1 MKYLL
6 ITDIPAPW
14 REKVYEYVY
23 EKLGEDFHVVYSA
36 HNEKRRLWTFP
47 LGNHPKTL
55 LKCLNIIIKG
65 RERFLNPGIIPLIL
79 KNRPKVVVC
88 FSLVPTIFLAF
99 FVSRL
104 IGSKIVVFADTW
116 LGRDKD
122 ATYLQK
128 LARKFVY
135 NLFADAFL
143 GASKQTLKMYK
154 YYNRNVRVNRLFLSP
169 LCADND
175 YFEDYLTSKR
185 IEKKYDLMF
194 SGRIVDS
201 KNPLFFVEVILKVKE
216 KLGHCSALI
225 IGEGDEQIKNEM
237 LRIFDKNGIE
247 YCFPGFIEHKNLP
260 RYYSQGRIL
269 LLPTSADCW
278 GVVINEAFVCGVPVV
293 TTNMTAAAGEL
304 VLHGNNGYVLDL
316 NSDLWAE
323 NIVSLLKDPEKLNRF
338 SRCAKETVRN
348 FTFKKAAEGIV
359 AAIKYFER
367 K

>member
-1 MKYLL
+1 
-6 ITDIPAPW
+6 
-14 REKVYEYVY
+14 
-23 EKLGEDFHVVYSA
+23 
-36 HNEKRRLWTFP
+36 
-47 LGNHPKTL
+47 
-55 LKCLNIIIKG
+55 
-65 RERFLNPGIIPLIL
+65 
-79 KNRPKVVVC
+79 
-88 FSLVPTIFLAF
+88 
-99 FVSRL
+99 
-104 IGSKIVVFADTW
+104 
-116 LGRDKD
+116 
-122 ATYLQK
+122 
-128 LARKFVY
+128 
-135 NLFADAFL
+135 
-143 GASKQTLKMYK
+143 
-154 YYNRNVRVNRLFLSP
+154 
-169 LCADND
+169 
-175 YFEDYLTSKR
+175 
-185 IEKKYDLMF
+185 
-194 SGRIVDS
+194 
-201 KNPLFFVEVILKVKE
+201 
-216 KLGHCSALI
+216 
-225 IGEGDEQIKNEM
+225 M